1 MIKLD
6 SEFRDAYVDL
16 YSDERPL
23 RILSDVL
30 VYLSG
35 LSRHNIE
42 GYSKVINVFN
52 TSTVLGQTYT
62 EYYTELLERTT
73 VDFSDINK
81 VAFCVVFSHRAATNP
96 KELEDFLGERFV
108 VRDFNKVVSG
118 QPFMNDKSVEV
129 LESIKTDDTYDIQL
143 DNPISRDKWFYDIAK
158 VVGSYAKC
166 HSRKIGAV
174 LVKDNSI
181 VSTGY
186 NGPPRG
192 VPTCDQRWFTDK
204 RFFEKYKDYFDEDSV
219 EGVCPR
225 RVIGFESG
233 KGLEVCPAGHAE
245 RNALINAARLGVTT
259 LGTKLFMTCGIPC
272 GPCMVEIINAGV
284 EEIICSSVSIYD
296 ETSIYLI
303 ENSDIKVRL
312 FDFLV

>member
-1 MIKLD
+1 MIELD
-6 SEFRDAYVDL
+6 DGFGDAYFEL
-16 YSDERPL
+16 YGKKRPL
-23 RILSDVL
+23 KVL
-30 VYLSG
+30 THVLNYLTELGKNNVDIYS
-35 LSRHNIE
+35 NI
-42 GYSKVINVFN
+42 VNVFN
-52 TSTVLGQTYT
+52 TSTVLNQTYS
-62 EYYTELLERTT
+62 EYYVEVVKRIT
-73 VDFSDINK
+73 FSDIDRA
-81 VAFCVVFSHRAATNP
+81 AFCVVFSHRAATNP
-96 KELEDFLGERFV
+96 KELENFLGNKFV
-108 VRDFNKVVSG
+108 VRDFHKVVSG
-118 QPFMNDKSVEV
+118 QSFMDDKSVEA

-174 LVKDNSI
+174 LVRNNSI

-192 VPTCDQRWFTDK
+192 IPTCDQRWFTDK
-204 RFFEKYKDYFDEDSV
+204 RFIEKYRDYFDEDKTK
-219 EGVCPR
+219 GVCPR

-259 LGTKLFMTCGIPC
+259 LDTKLYMTCGIPC

-284 EEIICSSVSIYD
+284 EEIVCSAASIYD

-312 FDFLV
+312 FDFLVKE